1 MSIIF
6 RTFGDHSPG
15 LEAQATASSS
25 PVPES
30 QIAVNSLTSTR
41 ATLSFSL
48 SGQTINLSYV
58 GTFDVSA
65 LGGATPKTV
74 ADLQALSIP
83 NSISSFTLGS
93 GGVNFFTESFS
104 PGLTFAQI
112 SDLTNKGPAMV
123 ALLAGNDA
131 YYAAADA
138 TGSNNDSVYLYGGN
152 DTYYVNHALLTKV
165 DLFFG
170 GDGVDTAVFNQKAA
184 NFTITSASVWNYVT
198 QKSDLPGF
206 SVTDKTKA
214 INTLYIN
221 QVERLQFTDT
231 TIALDTGA
239 NQIAGS
245 GYMLY
250 KAAFNRTPDAGG
262 LGYWISRMDAGMSY
276 SDVAKNFVTSTEFK
290 TAFGG
295 SNPSVNTLVTKLYN
309 NVLNRT
315 PDAGGL
321 SFWQD
326 KMTTG
331 GWSTADVLG
340 FFSTSGENVAN
351 VTPLIANGIQ
361 YQQFVG

>member
-1 MSIIF
+1 MAVTI
-6 RTFGDHSPG
+6 RTFGNHSPG
-15 LEAQATASSS
+15 LEAQAIPSST
-25 PVPES
+25 PVPDN
-30 QIAVNSLTSTR
+30 QINVNSITSTQ
-41 ATLSFSL
+41 AALSFSL
-48 SGQTINLSYV
+48 DGQTINLSDT
-58 GTFDVSA
+58 GTFDLSA
-65 LGGATPKTV
+65 LGGKTPKTV
-74 ADLQALSIP
+74 ADLSAASIP
-83 NSISSFTLGS
+83 NSISSFTIGS

-104 PGLTFAQI
+104 PGLTFTQI
-112 SDLTNKGPAMV
+112 GDLMNKGPAMV

-184 NFTITSASVWNYVT
+184 NFTIATASVWNYVT

-206 SVTDKTKA
+206 SVTDKTKT
-214 INTLYIN
+214 INTLYVN
-221 QVERLQFTDT
+221 QVERLQFTDFT
-231 TIALDTGA
+231 VALDTGA
-239 NQIAGS
+239 KQTAGS

-262 LGYWISRMDAGMSY
+262 LGYWISNMDSGMSY
-276 SDVAKNFVTSTEFK
+276 NDVAKNFVTSTEFK
-290 TAFGG
+290 MAFGG

-321 SFWQD
+321 AFWQD
-326 KMTTG
+326 KLNT

-340 FFSTSGENVAN
+340 FFSTSAENVTN
-351 VTPLIANGIQ
+351 VTPLIANGIS
-361 YQQFVG
+361 YTQFVG